1 MLCTKKSAVKT
12 AKQFKSETQYELDS
26 ICNKCKNV
34 KLRFLI
40 LLYKH
45 DFKKWCISKKDMIL
59 YFRNK
64 FPGYLTI
71 ESYDDVNELPCSIE
85 EPVMPYQIYIML
97 PKEKIYVPSDQFTGR
112 YIRSKMQELI
122 KIFVTLRATSIKYI
136 RYDTNDDHQ
145 TLTTELRTD
154 VPQISISDGIKYE
167 NSNSKKTGVE
177 YELKLTPSNEP
188 IDISIFSNC
197 SFYYLK
203 RTPAWQDII
212 LRRID
217 NGVVFDKYTYW
228 NREREFLKTS
238 FTKQME
244 WFNLSANY
252 DWEKYKDLMVDYTV
266 VYEDVPHIKKIITPL
281 INSEYTADHHT
292 IDNDN
297 DNNNSKKDAWF
308 YYN

>member
-12 AKQFKSETQYELDS
+12 ANQFKTETQYQLDS

-40 LLYKH
+40 LLHNY

-64 FPGYLTI
+64 FPGHLTI
-71 ESYDDVNELPCSIE
+71 ESYDDIDEFPCSIE

-122 KIFVTLRATSIKYI
+122 KIFVTLRATSIKYV

-154 VPQISISDGIKYE
+154 VPQISISDGVKYE
-167 NSNSKKTGVE
+167 NINSKKTGVE

-188 IDISIFSNC
+188 IDVSIFSNS

-212 LRRID
+212 LRKVD
-217 NGVVFDKYTYW
+217 NNVVFDKYTYR
-228 NREREFLKTS
+228 NQERKLLKTN

-244 WFNLSANY
+244 WFNLSASY
-252 DWEKYKDLMVDYTV
+252 DWKKYKDLMVDYTV
-266 VYEDVPHIKKIITPL
+266 VYEDVPNIKRIITRP
-281 INSEYTADHHT
+281 IDHHT
-292 IDNDN
+292 INIVNHDDND
-297 DNNNSKKDAWF
+297 NSKKDV
-308 YYN
+308 